1 MKKRLL
7 PLLMALLLLTGC
19 TPEGSQSRSYVA
31 SFLTLFDTVTVVT
44 GYAESE
50 EEFRAV
56 AAALYDDL
64 LYYHQLFDIYKTYE
78 GVNNLKTLNDNA
90 GGEAIKVEQPI
101 IDLLLF
107 CREVYDVTDGQV
119 SAVMGSV
126 LSLWHQARD
135 AGIDDPEHAALPNAA
150 ALEEAGAHM
159 DFDNVIIDTAHS
171 TVRITDPQLKLDV
184 GAIAKG
190 YAVELACKK
199 APEGILVSV
208 GGNVRPTG
216 AKPDGSAWTVGIQ
229 DPRDSDAYLRTIL
242 TTEMSVVTSGDYER
256 YYMVDG
262 ERYHHLIDP
271 QTLYPADRW
280 QMVTIL
286 CPDSGLAD
294 ALSTALFC
302 VTRETGQALLDR
314 YGAEAMW
321 VTPEGEV
328 LYSPDFTSYLKPE

>member
-7 PLLMALLLLTGC
+7 SLLMSLVLISGC
-19 TPEGSQSRSYVA
+19 TIGKTPTTNYVA
-31 SFLTLFDTVTVVT
+31 SFLVLFNTVTVVT

-56 AAALYDDL
+56 ATDIYDDL
-64 LYYHQLFDIYKTYE
+64 LYYHQLYDIYNNYE
-78 GVNNLKTLNDNA
+78 GINNLKTLNDHA

-107 CREVYDVTDGQV
+107 CREVYDMTGGQV

-126 LSLWHQARD
+126 LTLWHDARS
-135 AGIDDPEHAALPNAA
+135 AGIDDPESAQLPSQA
-150 ALEEAGAHM
+150 ALEEASAHM
-159 DFDNVIIDTAHS
+159 DFNNVIIDEEQS
-171 TVRITDPQLKLDV
+171 TVRIADPLLKLDV

-190 YAVELACKK
+190 YAVELVCQK
-199 APEGILVSV
+199 APAGILVSV

-216 AKPDGSAWTVGIQ
+216 AKPDGSPWTVGIQ
-229 DPRDSDAYLRTIL
+229 HPREKDEYLRTIL
-242 TTEMSVVTSGDYER
+242 TTNMSVVSSGDYER
-256 YYMVDG
+256 YYVVDG
-262 ERYHHLIDP
+262 QRYHHLVDP
-271 QTLYPADRW
+271 ETLYPANYW

-302 VTRETGQALLDR
+302 TTQEKGQSLLDQ
-314 YGAEAMW
+314 YQAEAMW
-321 VTPEGEV
+321 VTHEGEV
-328 LYSPDFTSYLKPE
+328 LYSPGFEQYVK